1 MAAGIHRLTLIGIL
15 CAIAVAQPNGATPP
29 AVPRIPMRELQVRQ
43 KPSFAPA
50 LAGQRVSVEGVV
62 ATKAVN
68 FGEYAHLPVRGDD
81 GSGGLLERARES
93 LDQFTPGDVIEATG
107 VVSHRTGVPVLV
119 VEQIAKKGHRES
131 PQPLKVTVGDL
142 SRFENIGNYVTL
154 DAFVVTVGQNAG
166 GDMMVV
172 SASDSSLYVFY
183 PRFTRWN
190 KPGIRAYN
198 PGDKLRIIGI
208 ASQYCPVEPFDHG
221 FQLVVDDPEQI
232 VRLERGWFVPPDVV
246 IYVALALL
254 FAFVIWWIRERRMA
268 AQRRIMRNL
277 MSLSEEV
284 LASNSV
290 GEISRKVQSVL
301 PGVLQASGV
310 DVFLHTRT
318 RNTLDRI
325 PNELA
330 SDSMSINLDEPAGG
344 FASAAALCFRNR
356 ALLNVPDFRRSPI
369 IDRKEDAGP
378 VTAAVFVPMFAQ
390 GEILG
395 VMAVHY
401 RAHQYQSRHQHAALQ
416 HVGNQIAASLR
427 LQEQHSIREQLLRTE
442 KMAAAGQLISG
453 VAHDLR
459 APLQAI
465 REVADRMRAGRNGG
479 EEAGIALE
487 ADRGLQIVNHLLSFA
502 KMEQSEARAVNLHE
516 LVSGVMEAREPE
528 WRRKGI
534 VAENALPVSPIE
546 VYADES
552 ELEQVFLSLL
562 IHVEHA
568 VQEQPSKTVRVSS
581 RVLGARVQI
590 AIDFSSPAVPSVIQ
604 EPTSGDSFGLRV
616 CQAIAQSHGGDIR
629 LFETSE
635 GGFRYELELP
645 VHRARVPSEIPAE
658 PSRRAS
664 RVLTTMLIEPDAA
677 VQRKLLAMLSVR
689 GHRAIP
695 VDNAEEAADMVQRMP
710 FDVVF
715 CTIRLPGLTWIE
727 FFKRVRRRIQ
737 AFVLLTESYDSG
749 VGGILK
755 DGTGFILRKPLEE
768 KELDTVLSNVETRH
782 GASRW

>member
-1 MAAGIHRLTLIGIL
+1 
-15 CAIAVAQPNGATPP
+15 
-29 AVPRIPMRELQVRQ
+29 
-43 KPSFAPA
+43 
-50 LAGQRVSVEGVV
+50 
-62 ATKAVN
+62 
-68 FGEYAHLPVRGDD
+68 
-81 GSGGLLERARES
+81 
-93 LDQFTPGDVIEATG
+93 
-107 VVSHRTGVPVLV
+107 
-119 VEQIAKKGHRES
+119 
-131 PQPLKVTVGDL
+131 
-142 SRFENIGNYVTL
+142 
-154 DAFVVTVGQNAG
+154 
-166 GDMMVV
+166 
-172 SASDSSLYVFY
+172 
-183 PRFTRWN
+183 
-190 KPGIRAYN
+190 
-198 PGDKLRIIGI
+198 
-208 ASQYCPVEPFDHG
+208 
-221 FQLVVDDPEQI
+221 
-232 VRLERGWFVPPDVV
+232 
-246 IYVALALL
+246 
-254 FAFVIWWIRERRMA
+254 
-268 AQRRIMRNL
+268 
-277 MSLSEEV
+277 
-284 LASNSV
+284 
-290 GEISRKVQSVL
+290 
-301 PGVLQASGV
+301 
-310 DVFLHTRT
+310 
-318 RNTLDRI
+318 
-325 PNELA
+325 
-330 SDSMSINLDEPAGG
+330 
-344 FASAAALCFRNR
+344 
-356 ALLNVPDFRRSPI
+356 
-369 IDRKEDAGP
+369 
-378 VTAAVFVPMFAQ
+378 
-390 GEILG
+390 
-395 VMAVHY
+395 
-401 RAHQYQSRHQHAALQ
+401 
-416 HVGNQIAASLR
+416 VGNQIAASLR

-782 GASRW
+782 GASRCSASSHVRNVPVPNYASTGYIRFRLRCGQVHRSTTAKGRCAVPAARGQSD

>member
-1 MAAGIHRLTLIGIL
+1 MAAGTHRLALIASVCVL
-15 CAIAVAQPNGATPP
+15 AVAQPDAGTEIT
-29 AVPRIPMRELQVRQ
+29 RIPVRELQERQ
-43 KPSFAPA
+43 RPSFVPA
-50 LAGQRVSVEGVV
+50 RVGQRVQVEGIVT
-62 ATKAVN
+62 TKAVN
-68 FGEYAHLPVRGDD
+68 FGEYAHLPIRGDD
-81 GSGGLLERARES
+81 GKGGILERARQT
-93 LDQFTPGDVIEATG
+93 LDDFSPGDIVQAAG
-107 VVSHRTGVPVLV
+107 VVSHRTGLPVLV
-119 VEQIAKKGHRES
+119 IEQISKQGHRE
-131 PQPLKVTVGDL
+131 PPLPLKASISDL
-142 SRFENIGNYVTL
+142 NRFENLGNYVIL
-154 DAFVVTVGQNAG
+154 EAFVVTLGQNSG
-166 GDMMVV
+166 GDMLVV
-172 SASDSSLYVFY
+172 GGNGSSISAFY

-190 KPGIRAYN
+190 RPGIRPYDA
-198 PGDKLRIIGI
+198 GDKVRITGI
-208 ASQYCPVEPFDHG
+208 ASQYCPVAPFDHG
-221 FQLVVDDPEQI
+221 FQLLVDDPKQI
-232 VRLERGWFVPPDVV
+232 TLIERGWFIPPDVV
-246 IYVALALL
+246 MYVGFALL
-254 FAFVIWWIRERRMA
+254 FASSIWWIRERRMA

-284 LASNSV
+284 LASNSL

-301 PGVLQASGV
+301 PGVLQASKV
-310 DVFLHTRT
+310 DIFLHTRT

-325 PNELA
+325 PNEL
-330 SDSMSINLDEPAGG
+330 SPESFSIALDQPEGA
-344 FASAAALCFRNR
+344 FAAAVALCFRNR
-356 ALLNVPDFRRSPI
+356 TLLNVPDFRKSPVM
-369 IDRKEDAGP
+369 DRRRDAGLP
-378 VTAAVFVPMFAQ
+378 ASAVFVPMFAQ

-395 VMAVHY
+395 VMAVYY
-401 RAHQYQSRHQHAALQ
+401 RAHLYEIRHQHAALQ

-465 REVADRMRAGRNGG
+465 REVATRMQSGANGDG
-479 EEAGIALE
+479 DEAGIASE

-502 KMEQSEARAVNLHE
+502 KMEQSEARPVNLHQ
-516 LVSGVMEAREPE
+516 LVSGVIEAREPE
-528 WRRKGI
+528 WKRKGI
-534 VAENALPVSPIE
+534 LAENALPLSPIE

-562 IHVEHA
+562 IHAEHA
-568 VQEQPSKTVRVSS
+568 VQDQAAKNVRVSS

-590 AIDFSSPAVPSVIQ
+590 AIDFSSPTVIPSALQ

-629 LFETSE
+629 LIETSE

-645 VHRARVPSEIPAE
+645 VHRARVPAEAPTE
-658 PSRRAS
+658 PSRHAS

-710 FDVVF
+710 FDVIF

-749 VGGILK
+749 AGGILK
-755 DGTGFILRKPLEE
+755 DGTGFVLRKPLEE
-768 KELDTVLSNVETRH
+768 KELDEVLSDVEARH